1 MKKCVLKIVV
11 FALLFVLVSCK
22 GQSVKVNGNGI
33 SLKQNNHTLDELV
46 FDSFELKEN
55 KKDGN
60 IIIVDYEF
68 KDDPNEV
75 GLPKFPTY
83 KGELYITV
91 DGEKIKPILNIVHEL
106 QQLSGPR
113 IKLLN
118 CSKDNNY
125 LNLEYDVQLYEQRPA
140 AFGTVNISYKLTGND
155 TEGYEY
161 TVIDYK
167 SDLSSHFKRADDED
181 PTMMIPS
188 MEGDVIRQVDLSFEE
203 FEDIANQVL
212 GNKKADNPQ
221 EE

>member
-1 MKKCVLKIVV
+1 MKKCILRIVA
-11 FALLFVLVSCK
+11 FAFLFVLVSCK

-46 FDSFELKEN
+46 FDSFELKKN

-106 QQLSGPR
+106 QQFSGPR

-118 CSKDNNY
+118 CSKENNY

-140 AFGTVNISYKLTGND
+140 AFGTVKIRYEYIGND
-155 TEGYEY
+155 
-161 TVIDYK
+161 VDYK
-167 SDLSSHFKRADDED
+167 SDLSSLFKRADDED
-181 PTMMIPS
+181 PTIMIPS
-188 MEGDVIRQVDLSFEE
+188 MEGDIIKQVDLSLDE

-212 GNKKADNPQ
+212 GM
-221 EE
+221 